1 VWRGKSALSLCQL
14 GKVGLHSCG
23 YDFAAKKMLFF
34 PLIASVVLFLFA
46 WRMEVLTRPSLAG
59 ACVLA
64 GVVLQFLTPAYS
76 SARFA
81 MAAVNIIFAL
91 HFAIRIKLSM

>member
-1 VWRGKSALSLCQL
+1 
-14 GKVGLHSCG
+14 
-23 YDFAAKKMLFF
+23 
-34 PLIASVVLFLFA
+34 
-46 WRMEVLTRPSLAG
+46 MEVLTRPSLAG

-91 HFAIRIKLSM
+91 YFAIRIKLSM